1 MFLPSTMWTAIL
13 EYHREPEKVKELL
26 YRRYQKPVFEFALR
40 QGLSREDAE
49 DVTQEVF
56 LRVCNEAFLKRADQ
70 IRGKFRTVLLS
81 VAKHVI
87 ISLYRYRHAEMRDRR
102 REIPLGEIDP
112 PQDSEPD
119 PEFDR
124 LWVKNLVD
132 QSMEHL
138 KDDPGIAALRLQ
150 LGGRS
155 YQEIA
160 FELGCKE
167 TDVTNFIHR
176 AKERLR
182 REIERMISEYS
193 SKDEVASEIA
203 SLRRFL

>member
-1 MFLPSTMWTAIL
+1 MFIPSTMWTAIL
-13 EYHREPEKVKELL
+13 GFHRDPQKVKDLL
-26 YRRYQKPVFEFALR
+26 VRRYRKPVYEFALR
-40 QGLSREDAE
+40 QGLGHEDAE
-49 DVTQEVF
+49 DVAQEVF
-56 LRVCNEAFLKRADQ
+56 IRVCDEAFLQKADE

-81 VAKHVI
+81 VTKHVI
-87 ISLYRYRHAEMRDRR
+87 ASFFRHRHAEMRDRR
-102 REIPLGEIDP
+102 RERPMDGIDLP
-112 PQDSEPD
+112 DPSVAD

-132 QSMEHL
+132 QAMEHL
-138 KDDPGIAALRLQ
+138 SDDPGVAALRLQ

-155 YQEIA
+155 YREIA
-160 FELGCKE
+160 QDLGCKE

-193 SKDEVASEIA
+193 AKDEVDSEIT

>member
-1 MFLPSTMWTAIL
+1 MWTAIL
-13 EYHREPEKVKELL
+13 EFRRDPEKVKELL
-26 YRRYQKPVFEFALR
+26 VHRYRRPVYEFALR
-40 QGLSREDAE
+40 QGLAHEDAE
-49 DVTQEVF
+49 DVAQEVF
-56 LRVCNEAFLKRADQ
+56 IRVCDENFLHKADE

-87 ISLYRYRHAEMRDRR
+87 ASFYRHRHAEMRDRR
-102 REIPLGEIDP
+102 REVSLQGIDL
-112 PQDSEPD
+112 PQGADAD

-132 QSMEHL
+132 QAMERMS
-138 KDDPGIAALRLQ
+138 DDPGVAALRLQ
-150 LGGRS
+150 LAGRS

-160 FELGCKE
+160 VELRCKE

-182 REIERMISEYS
+182 REIERMVAEYS
-193 SKDEVASEIA
+193 AKEDVASEIA
-203 SLRRFL
+203 SLHRYL